1 MGLRRFLRFFAD
13 ESDEVNAVKLKTLL
27 AWLCAL
33 LLCFSAAALGEETEA
48 QYVENQW
55 NFVDHSMDVTHG
67 IPEDAA
73 GALERI
79 RLRGKLLVAM
89 EPYFPPQE
97 FIDPSQTG
105 QNQYVGA
112 DVELAKLIAERM
124 GVELEIVPME
134 FSRVLFAVADGEC
147 DLAVSALAY
156 TPSRAVM
163 MTLSKGYY
171 YSGVTVSSGMVIR
184 AADRDEIKT
193 IEDLSNRVIVAQS
206 GSLQESQTAE
216 NVLSY
221 KEFRRLST
229 MQEVYGAVREGVAD
243 AAIVDLETALAYIRN
258 HPTSGLTVVEG
269 VQFDLDEQFE
279 GDRIAGR
286 KGEIQLL
293 YFVNG
298 VIDEV
303 LSSGQYQAW
312 YDEYQKLA
320 TELDAEKR

>member
-1 MGLRRFLRFFAD
+1 MLFLWFF
-13 ESDEVNAVKLKTLL
+13 
-27 AWLCAL
+27 AL
-33 LLCFSAAALGEETEA
+33 LLCFSVSVSAEEAEEIYMENEWN
-48 QYVENQW
+48 YVDN
-55 NFVDHSMDVTHG
+55 SMDVSHG

-97 FIDPSQTG
+97 FIDPSKTG
-105 QNQYVGA
+105 QERYVGA

-163 MTLSKGYY
+163 TTLSKGYY
-171 YSGVTVSSGMVIR
+171 YSGTTVSSGMLIR
-184 AADRDEIKT
+184 KADRDEIKS
-193 IEDLSNRVIVAQS
+193 IDDLSGRVIVAQS

-216 NVLSY
+216 HVLAY

-229 MQEVYGAVREGVAD
+229 MQQVYGAVREGVAD
-243 AAIVDLETALAYIRN
+243 AATVDIETALAYIQN
-258 HPTSGLTVVEG
+258 HPSCGLTLAEG
-269 VQFDLDEQFE
+269 IQFDLEEQFE

-286 KGEIQLL
+286 KGELQLI

-312 YDEYQKLA
+312 YNEYEQLA
-320 TELDAEKR
+320 ALLAAEKY

>member
-1 MGLRRFLRFFAD
+1 MLFLWFF
-13 ESDEVNAVKLKTLL
+13 
-27 AWLCAL
+27 AL
-33 LLCFSAAALGEETEA
+33 LLCFSVSASAEEAEEI
-48 QYVENQW
+48 YMENEW
-55 NFVDHSMDVTHG
+55 NFVENSMDVTNG

-97 FIDPSQTG
+97 SIDPSKTG
-105 QNQYVGA
+105 QERYVGA
-112 DVELAKLIAERM
+112 DVELAKLIAQRM

-163 MTLSKGYY
+163 TTLSKGYY
-171 YSGVTVSSGMVIR
+171 YSGTTVSSGILIR
-184 AADRDEIKT
+184 KADRDEIKS
-193 IEDLSNRVIVAQS
+193 IDDLSGRVIVAQS

-216 NVLSY
+216 HVLAY

-229 MQEVYGAVREGVAD
+229 MQQVYGAVREGVAD
-243 AAIVDLETALAYIRN
+243 AATVDIETALAYIQN
-258 HPTSGLTVVEG
+258 HPSCGLTLAEG
-269 VQFDLDEQFE
+269 IQFDLEEQFE

-286 KGEIQLL
+286 KGELQLI

-312 YDEYQKLA
+312 YNEYEQLA
-320 TELDAEKR
+320 ALLAAEKY